1 MTQAELCDH
10 LVSLPLYQ
18 ALVQEVLPELSG
30 GAAGGGDF
38 QVVLVGRSDVRQAS
52 FEVAVLLCAA
62 TQEVAVVWL
71 PNTLFRKDAVDDDGA
86 EVTVHVYPKHDVT
99 VSTSA
104 VVHAAGTKA
113 ALILVL
119 PDGQTTSGY
128 REVRIA
134 ITDEPG
140 AVGKAVQSLRA
151 LGPVRRLAA

>member
-1 MTQAELCDH
+1 MKQAELCDY
-10 LVSLPLYQ
+10 LATLPLYER
-18 ALVQEVLPELSG
+18 LVREVLPEMSG
-30 GAAGGGDF
+30 GAAGGSDF

-52 FEVAVLLCAA
+52 YEVAVLLCAA
-62 TQEVAVVWL
+62 TLEVAVVWL
-71 PNTLFRKDAVDDDGA
+71 PNTLFRRDVVDDGA